1 MNIDIYTD
9 FRVET
14 NFPEDFFE
22 NLSELILE
30 NVNFYPFETAEISIV
45 LTDDEDMKSINSMYR
60 RINKTTDVLSFPM
73 NEGKDIKSTML
84 GDVVISMETAKKQ
97 AEQAKIPFNRELSFL
112 YIHGI
117 LHLLGFDHEISE
129 IEEKEMFDLQ
139 ENILKQAIEKSICN

>member
-1 MNIDIYTD
+1 
-9 FRVET
+9 
-14 NFPEDFFE
+14 
-22 NLSELILE
+22 
-30 NVNFYPFETAEISIV
+30 
-45 LTDDEDMKSINSMYR
+45 
-60 RINKTTDVLSFPM
+60 M

-112 YIHGI
+112 YIHGL
-117 LHLLGFDHEISE
+117 LHLLGYDHEISK